1 MTSPAVWT
9 SELGY
14 AASATHGM
22 GYGAGWWGGLAVEQS
37 PELRWPHNL
46 TTFDYMRRR
55 NGSVVAGYQAVT
67 LPIERTAWRIDG
79 RDCDPVV
86 ARHVAQDF
94 GLPLLGEAPG
104 NGGRTKGRF
113 SWSEHL
119 RSALE
124 MIVFGLK
131 PFEQVYRYDEAGRV
145 RLRKLAPRPPRTL
158 SGIDVASDGGLQAI
172 RQWGGVGSNRAETR
186 IGVERL
192 VVHCYRRDDGDWWGN
207 SALRP
212 AYKYV
217 LMEDPVLRV
226 WAQLIERTGM
236 GVVTYTGPPDPADG
250 AVDLAEGLKMAQA
263 LRAGSQAG
271 AAVPHGAE
279 LKLQGLQGAIPDAR
293 AFAQFGKDSIL
304 EVFLA
309 NFLKL
314 DAKGGSY
321 ALASVQ
327 EATFT
332 QSLQALAQQIADT
345 TNTHVIED
353 LVDLAFGPGEA
364 APKLVF
370 DEIGS
375 RINLTLE
382 GLVAMTQGA
391 RPLLFPDREIEQH
404 LRARLGLPLKSDV
417 TPPPLPSVNV

>member
-1 MTSPAVWT
+1 MTTPLVPV
-9 SELGY
+9 SEVGY
-14 AASATHGM
+14 SNGLTGLD
-22 GYGAGWWGGLAVEQS
+22 GWWSGLGHEQA
-37 PELRWPHNL
+37 PELQWPFNL

-55 NGSVVAGYQAVT
+55 NGSVIAGYQAVT
-67 LPIERTAWRIDG
+67 LPIERTSWRIDG
-79 RDCDPVV
+79 TDCDPQV

-94 GLPLLGEAPG
+94 GLPLLGEAPS
-104 NGGRTKGRF
+104 NPGRTKGRF

-119 RSALE
+119 RFALE
-124 MIVFGLK
+124 MIVFGFY
-131 PFEQVYRYDEAGRV
+131 PFEQVYGYDDAGRV
-145 RLRKLAPRPPRTL
+145 RLRKLAPRPPRTV
-158 SGIDVASDGGLQAI
+158 SGIDVARDGGLEAV
-172 RQWGGVGSNRAETR
+172 RQWGTAGRGTTETR
-186 IGVERL
+186 IGVDRL
-192 VVHCYRRDDGDWWGN
+192 VVYSYRRDAGSWWGN

-212 AYKYV
+212 TYKYV
-217 LMEDPVLRV
+217 LMEDPVLKV

-236 GVVTYTGPPDPADG
+236 GVVTYTGPENPQDPAL
-250 AVDLAEGLKMAQA
+250 DLAEGLKMAQA

-271 AAVPHGAE
+271 AAVPFGAE

-293 AFAQFGKDSIL
+293 AFAQYGKDSIL
-304 EVFLA
+304 EAFLA

-332 QSLQALAQQIADT
+332 QSLQALAQQVADT
-345 TNTHVIED
+345 VNSHVIED

-364 APKLVF
+364 APRLVF

-382 GLVAMTQGA
+382 GLVALTQGE
-391 RPLLFPDREIEQH
+391 RPVLYPDKEVEQH
-404 LRARLGLPLKSDV
+404 VRARLGLPLKRDLAV
-417 TPPPLPSVNV
+417 PAPSVDV